1 MNIFEKIYSLL
12 AILFEIGLIA
22 FFLLRPEYRSLSLL
36 LPASLVGL
44 IVNTILIFLIFRD
57 IYLRTFENP
66 RAKIFWVVIILLFW
80 PASLLYL
87 LKYGFAPRQRP
98 LA

>member
-12 AILFEIGLIA
+12 AIFFEIGLIT

-36 LPASLVGL
+36 LPASLVGM

-57 IYLRTFENP
+57 IYLRTFEHP

-80 PASLLYL
+80 PASILYL
-87 LKYGFAPRQRP
+87 LKYGFAPRQP